1 MKRRIKDISAGAVIF
16 RRRDTP
22 EFLLL
27 KNRFDEWELSKGHLQ
42 DKDIRK
48 SAVIEV
54 LEETGFDSVEFI
66 DGFFEKISYVKEFNK
81 EIADKTI
88 YFFLVEKD
96 DKIMLSKEHSEYCWK
111 DLEGCCSL
119 IIFDDQKE
127 LLGKAASFINSKLS

>member
-16 RRRDTP
+16 RRRNNL

-27 KNRFDEWELSKGHLQ
+27 KNRFDEWELAKGHLQ

-66 DGFFEKISYVKEFNK
+66 DGFFEKIITYKCYENR
-81 EIADKTI
+81 
-88 YFFLVEKD
+88 
-96 DKIMLSKEHSEYCWK
+96 
-111 DLEGCCSL
+111 
-119 IIFDDQKE
+119 
-127 LLGKAASFINSKLS
+127 GK

>member
-16 RRRDTP
+16 RRRNNL

-27 KNRFDEWELSKGHLQ
+27 KNRFDEWELAKGHLQ

-66 DGFFEKISYVKEFNK
+66 DGFFEKIFYIKEFDK

-96 DKIMLSKEHSEYCWK
+96 DKIRLSKEHSQY
-111 DLEGCCSL
+111 
-119 IIFDDQKE
+119 
-127 LLGKAASFINSKLS
+127 

>member
-16 RRRDTP
+16 RRRNNL

-27 KNRFDEWELSKGHLQ
+27 KNRFDEWELAKGHLQ

-66 DGFFEKISYVKEFNK
+66 DGFFEKIFYIKEFDK

-96 DKIMLSKEHSEYCWK
+96 EKIRLSQEHSQYCWK
-111 DLEGCCSL
+111 DLERSCSL
-119 IIFDDQKE
+119 VVFEEQKE
-127 LLGKAASFINSKLS
+127 LLEKAAGFIGSKLS